1 MAVFLRNDPSFWPNA
16 DLSCVMSRTE
26 RNRSAPGRGKPER
39 KEKRSGYEKAKM
51 AEKRGKKAVGAVK

>member
-1 MAVFLRNDPSFWPNA
+1 MAVFLSRDPGFWPNA

-51 AEKRGKKAVGAVK
+51 AEKRGKKAVVAVK